1 MLLSDG
7 EIREAVASGELL
19 ISPFDPTSDA
29 VQPASVDLRL
39 RPDLQVQSD
48 AAILGIA
55 LDPEVVNVSDHLAR
69 YTDLVDI
76 SSGWDFKPG
85 GFVLG
90 RTMETIGLPWHLA
103 GRVEGRSRLARLG
116 VGVHVTA
123 PKTDPGF
130 HNSITLEIY
139 NLGPW
144 TLRLRAGMKICSL
157 SVERLGRTAEHG
169 YAGMFQGRRPA
180 R

>member
-90 RTMETIGLPWHLA
+90 RTLETIGLPCHLA
-103 GRVEGRSRLARLG
+103 GAWKGEAVSLG
-116 VGVHVTA
+116 SASGC
-123 PKTDPGF
+123 
-130 HNSITLEIY
+130 
-139 NLGPW
+139 
-144 TLRLRAGMKICSL
+144 M
-157 SVERLGRTAEHG
+157 
-169 YAGMFQGRRPA
+169 
-180 R
+180 